1 MSARQ
6 FDSFRAAT
14 LFCPKCQKAQPVRE
28 RLLLVLPEKELH
40 EYLCTTCGEAVG
52 TREISAPEQ
61 VMRREAAKSRKGPQV
76 RIL

>member
-14 LFCPKCQKAQPVRE
+14 LYCKKCGQAQAVRE
-28 RLLLVLPEKELH
+28 KLLLVLPDRELH
-40 EYLCTTCGEAVG
+40 EYRCVACDEAVG

-61 VMRREAAKSRKGPQV
+61 VMRREAAQARKGPQV